1 MRVVGVNAKKLTK
14 SKAVLIVEFL
24 SPQSLKDTTMQMD
37 CTNLEP
43 KRGLGQGADLSVLTA
58 IKHTLLHAASL
69 HDIGVR
75 LLSASDVTRAMI
87 ANFSSLQGGLI
98 MMPHI
103 LPPISMRH
111 PNKTLSTHISIFVR
125 HRTQ

>member
-1 MRVVGVNAKKLTK
+1 VGVNAKKLTK
-14 SKAVLIVEFL
+14 SKAVLIVEIL
-24 SPQSLKDTTMQMD
+24 SPQSRKDTAMQIY

-58 IKHTLLHAASL
+58 IKYTLLHAASL
-69 HDIGVR
+69 YDIGVR
-75 LLSASDVTRAMI
+75 PLSASDVTRAII
-87 ANFSSLQGGLI
+87 ADFSSLHRGLI
-98 MMPHI
+98 YDASHI
-103 LPPISMRH
+103 TPAPVSMRH